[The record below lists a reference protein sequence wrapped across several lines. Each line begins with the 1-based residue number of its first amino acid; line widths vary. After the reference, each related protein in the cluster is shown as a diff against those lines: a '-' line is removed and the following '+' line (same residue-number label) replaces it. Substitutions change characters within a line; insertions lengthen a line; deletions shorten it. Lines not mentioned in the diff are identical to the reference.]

1 MALPDDYWRSYEENV
16 DSLSDFVRA
25 VQLISSYEADQGRT
39 YVWRGARGASWGLHP
54 SLVRA
59 YIDAH
64 GNAPLERDL
73 RSFEATVLEEAR
85 EWSLD
90 WHQFGG
96 RLAALELMAA
106 LQHYGVPTRM
116 LDFTFSPFVAL
127 WFAVDPDD
135 GDEGRVFAIDISRR
149 RVLREHA
156 AQADPWWWDIDSG
169 TTTIWATESWIW
181 RPPPFEPRIVRQEG
195 CFLMGGIPSTQPRRN
210 VRENGTGEWRSLRAH
225 EVRECTSVPFR
236 LISFQQ
242 AVAAA
247 SGGRLIGHEP
257 KADAF
262 TLRIRQKDTLRAELE
277 RAFGYSYRSLFPD
290 FPGFTS
296 FGRSFKT
303 GFAGVSA
310 SARRP

>member
-1 MALPDDYWRSYEENV
+1 MALPDDYWRSYEARI
-16 DSLSDFVRA
+16 DSLSEFVRA
-25 VQLISSYEADQGRT
+25 VELIAAYEADEGRT
-39 YVWRGARGASWGLHP
+39 YVWRGARNASWGLHP

-64 GNAPLERDL
+64 GKAPLEREL
-73 RSFEATVLEEAR
+73 RNFEASMLEEAR

-96 RLAALELMAA
+96 RLASLELMAA

-127 WFAVDPDD
+127 WFAVDDDD

-149 RVLREHA
+149 RVSREDA
-156 AQADPWWWDIDSG
+156 ARADPWWWEVDPG

-210 VRENGTGEWRSLRAH
+210 VRENGIGDWRSLRAD
-225 EVRECTSVPFR
+225 EVRECMSVPFR
-236 LISFQQ
+236 LINFQQ

-247 SGGRLIGHEP
+247 SGDRLIGHEP

-262 TLRIRQKDTLRAELE
+262 TLRITNKDVVRTALE

-290 FPGFTS
+290 FPGFAS
-296 FGRSFKT
+296 FGRSFKA
-303 GFAGVSA
+303 GFAGVA
-310 SARRP
+310 AGARKP